1 MPTPST
7 KTRLAYVCNAC
18 GASLTKWAGR
28 CPDCGAWNSVE
39 EIPDRPT
46 TGRGRM
52 GFAGVADG
60 ALVMSLEAVS
70 PERETRTSS
79 GIAELDRVL
88 GGGLVAGSVVL
99 IGGDPGIGKSTLLL
113 QACASL
119 GATMGPERTVLY
131 VTGEESPQ
139 QISLRA
145 RRLGLSGAGIRLLAE
160 TGVERILAAAAS
172 EQPRVLVVDSIQTKG
187 WSMIQPRMRG
197 PTCASLTTSSTSRS
211 SRRAW
216 MRSSSP
222 SLARN
227 SR

>member
-119 GATMGPERTVLY
+119 GAAMEPERTVLY
-131 VTGEESPQ
+131 VTGEDSPQ

-145 RRLGLSGAGIRLLAE
+145 RRLGLSGAGIRLLA
-160 TGVERILAAAAS
+160 AA
-172 EQPRVLVVDSIQTKG
+172 
-187 WSMIQPRMRG
+187 RMR
-197 PTCASLTTSSTSRS
+197 STPVSA
-211 SRRAW
+211 SRRMPAPLRHRRRARRLICW
-216 MRSSSP
+216 GDSSP
-222 SLARN
+222 VT
-227 SR
+227 